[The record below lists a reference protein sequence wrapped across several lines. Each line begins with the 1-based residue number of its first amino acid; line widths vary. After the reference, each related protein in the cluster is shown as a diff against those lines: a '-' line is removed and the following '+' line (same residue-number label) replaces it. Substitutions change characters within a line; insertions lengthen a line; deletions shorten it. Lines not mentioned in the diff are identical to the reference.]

1 MADVDQHEATRPPPR
16 TVAELSYD
24 EFLAV
29 IKNVMA
35 QILRENPRLTRATVD
50 AVRSEAV
57 SEAVDELMEKTGD
70 NREDLLLKAL
80 VLYEAAIEASR
91 KGQRLA
97 LLGHDYRLVRE
108 ITGFESPTVA
118 ALHPDTVAG

>member
-1 MADVDQHEATRPPPR
+1 M
-16 TVAELSYD
+16 SYD
-24 EFLAV
+24 EFLAI

-35 QILRENPRLTRATVD
+35 QILRENPRLTGATVD
-50 AVRSEAV
+50 AVRSEPVA
-57 SEAVDELMEKTGD
+57 EAVDELVEKTGD

-80 VLYEAAIEASR
+80 VLYEVAIDASR

-97 LLGHDYRLVRE
+97 LLGHDYRLIRE
-108 ITGFESPTVA
+108 ITGFELPTMG